1 VLLVKAE
8 YIAGELIMPEEPVK
22 LKITERDD
30 IADLLGLIPTWII
43 SAVVWFAFTKLVLDQ
58 LSPKKPGTEINLA
71 IIAGD
76 FLPDWISDSPAD
88 LPPGVKLA
96 ALIDVTLEA
105 LNIRLPDPKEL
116 FVGTPLT
123 PAVGGALW
131 EKVWVPFWLIVS
143 GGGRFGK

>member
-1 VLLVKAE
+1 MAE
-8 YIAGELIMPEEPVK
+8 EAVK

-88 LPPGVKLA
+88 LPPGVKIA
-96 ALIDVTLEA
+96 ALIDVTLAA
-105 LNIRLPDPKEL
+105 LDIGLPDPKEL
-116 FVGTPLT
+116 LLGQPLT
-123 PAVGGALW
+123 AGTGAALW
-131 EKVWVPFWLIVS
+131 EKVWIPFWLIVS
-143 GGGRFGK
+143 GGGKFGK

>member
-1 VLLVKAE
+1 
-8 YIAGELIMPEEPVK
+8 MPEAVK

-88 LPPGVKLA
+88 LPPGVKIA
-96 ALIDVTLEA
+96 ALIDVTLAA
-105 LNIRLPDPKEL
+105 LNIGLPDPKEL
-116 FVGTPLT
+116 LLGKPLT
-123 PAVGGALW
+123 AGTGAALW
-131 EKVWVPFWLIVS
+131 EKVWIPFWLIVS
-143 GGGRFGK
+143 GGGKFGK